1 MPRLVTGCDN
11 MMNWQVDSCRVPL
24 GTFFTAGSSNMLSTF
39 TAVRNDVTAGA
50 ITTIIALPSAIAASL
65 LTFAPLGPDYIGA
78 AAAAGLLSC
87 IAGGGLAAILATS
100 SFVGSAPR
108 ASETLILATLVT
120 ALLNRPEIASDRGLI
135 VTSVYVCVLL
145 GGLWQCLFGLAGV
158 AKIIKFT
165 PHPVLVGFLNGV
177 AVLIVLSQIKP
188 YFRFAGDSGRLLI
201 ADRPAMFALMVA
213 TAAAMLL
220 WPAMARRL
228 SAFPVLAKVPPV
240 VIGFFGGIAAYYAIK
255 AAVPAAD
262 IGATFGAI
270 RIALVPPLL
279 HVATLR
285 DFLHLA
291 KVEWDILPVSAIVA
305 VVATIDSLLTFR
317 VAQNAS
323 ELRISPVR
331 DVLAQGLGS
340 CAAAVAGGLTIAAST
355 SQTMAS
361 FRAGG
366 RTRLSP
372 LTAVVLL
379 AVLAFGFP
387 GLLSVIPTVI
397 LSGVLLALG
406 VQLFDR
412 WSFEIVGEVRR
423 ATSSLSRRRAIYDL
437 AVVFIVMGFTIFY
450 SILAGVIA
458 GCLLAGTIFVVNM
471 SRPVVRRTFS
481 GGEMQSKR
489 IRPARDNAILRDTG
503 PQRAVLQ
510 LEGVLFF
517 GNADDLSARIRQLF
531 NEADM
536 VALDL
541 RGVSDI
547 DVSGATIL
555 ENIIAK
561 SKGWKKELL
570 LCEVPA
576 AHRNVIRTVVRKA
589 AKTEEPIK
597 SDLDAALEWM
607 EEKSLHLHADKRLQA
622 DVLDLR
628 DIDFLAGIEGADLE
642 RLGAF
647 LTRRDF
653 AQGETICSE
662 GEEGDRMWLLA
673 KGSVS
678 VRLMLGDGK
687 GYRRITSLARG
698 TTLGEMALV
707 EQSRRSATVVA
718 DEPAIC
724 YELRRED
731 FDRLLAEHPQLA
743 TKLLAN
749 LSRELARRLRKTSD
763 DLRNLS

>member
-1 MPRLVTGCDN
+1 M
-11 MMNWQVDSCRVPL
+11 
-24 GTFFTAGSSNMLSTF
+24 FSNF
-39 TAVRNDVTAGA
+39 TAVRQDITAGA

-65 LTFAPLGPDYIGA
+65 LTFAPLGPDYIGT

-120 ALLNRPEIASDRGLI
+120 ALLNRPEIAADKGLI

-177 AVLIVLSQIKP
+177 AVLIVLSQVKP
-188 YFRFAGDSGRLLI
+188 YFRFADDTGRLLI
-201 ADRPAMFALMVA
+201 ADRPAMFALMIA

-220 WPAMARRL
+220 WPAIARRL
-228 SAFPVLAKVPPV
+228 AGFPVLTKVPPV
-240 VIGFFGGIAAYYAIK
+240 VVGFFGGIAAYYAIK
-255 AAVPAAD
+255 ALAPTAD
-262 IGATFGAI
+262 IGATFG
-270 RIALVPPLL
+270 RIHISLVPPLARL
-279 HVATLR
+279 DTLQG
-285 DFLHLA
+285 FLHLA

-305 VVATIDSLLTFR
+305 IVATIDSLLTFR
-317 VAQNAS
+317 TAQNVS
-323 ELRISPVR
+323 ELQISPVR
-331 DVLAQGLGS
+331 DVLAQGLGN
-340 CAAAVAGGLTIAAST
+340 CAAAVAGGVTIAASP
-355 SQTMAS
+355 SQSLAS

-366 RTRLSP
+366 RTRVSP
-372 LTAVVLL
+372 LTAAVLL
-379 AVLAFGFP
+379 AILTFGFP
-387 GLLSVIPTVI
+387 GLLSAIPTVI

-412 WSFEIVGEVRR
+412 WSFEILGEIRR
-423 ATSSLSRRRAIYDL
+423 ATTPTNRQRAVYDL

-450 SILAGVIA
+450 SVLAGVIA

-481 GGEMQSKR
+481 GEQMLSKR
-489 IRPARDNAILRDTG
+489 IRPARDVAILRETG
-503 PQRAVLQ
+503 SRRAVLQ

-517 GNADDLSARIRQLF
+517 GNADDLSARIKELF
-531 NEADM
+531 ADADM
-536 VALDL
+536 IALDL
-541 RGVSDI
+541 RGISDI

-555 ENIIAK
+555 ENVLAK
-561 SKGWKKELL
+561 SSGWKKELL

-576 AHRNVIRTVVRKA
+576 AHHGVIRTLVRKA
-589 AKTEEPIK
+589 AKSEEPIK

-607 EEKSLHLHADKRLQA
+607 EEKSLHLHADKRVQA

-628 DIDFLAGIEGADLE
+628 DIDFLAGIDDADLE

-647 LTRRDF
+647 LTRCDF

-707 EQSRRSATVVA
+707 EAARRSATVVA

-743 TKLLAN
+743 TKLLTN

>member
-1 MPRLVTGCDN
+1 MSGHDL
-11 MMNWQVDSCRVPL
+11 S
-24 GTFFTAGSSNMLSTF
+24 FSTAGPSKMFSNFATLRQDM
-39 TAVRNDVTAGA
+39 TAGA

-65 LTFAPLGPDYIGA
+65 LTFAPLGPDYVGA

-108 ASETLILATLVT
+108 ASETLILATLVV
-120 ALLNRPEIASDRGLI
+120 ALLNRPEIAPDKGLI
-135 VTSVYVCVLL
+135 VTSVYICVLL

-188 YFRFAGDSGRLLI
+188 YFRFASDSSSRLVI
-201 ADRPAMFALMVA
+201 ADRPGVFALMIA
-213 TAAAMLL
+213 TTAAMLL
-220 WPAMARRL
+220 WPSMARRL
-228 SAFPVLAKVPPV
+228 TAAPVLTKVPPV
-240 VIGFFGGIAAYYAIK
+240 VVGFFGGIAAYYAIK
-255 AAVPAAD
+255 ALAPAAN

-270 RIALVPPLL
+270 HISLVPPLL
-279 HVATLR
+279 HVATLQN
-285 DFLHLA
+285 FLHLA

-305 VVATIDSLLTFR
+305 IVATIDSLLTFR
-317 VAQNAS
+317 TAQNVS
-323 ELRISPVR
+323 ELQISPVR
-331 DVLAQGLGS
+331 DVLAQGLGN
-340 CAAAVAGGLTIAAST
+340 CAAAVAGGLTIAASP
-355 SQTMAS
+355 SQSLAS

-366 RTRLSP
+366 RTRVSP

-379 AVLAFGFP
+379 AILAFGFP
-387 GLLSVIPTVI
+387 GLLSAIPTVI

-412 WSFEIVGEVRR
+412 WSFEILGEIRR
-423 ATSSLSRRRAIYDL
+423 AATPTNRQRAIYDL

-450 SILAGVIA
+450 SVLAGVIA

-481 GGEMQSKR
+481 GEQMLSKR
-489 IRPARDNAILRDTG
+489 IRPARDVAILRETG

-517 GNADDLSARIRQLF
+517 GNADDLSARIKQLF
-531 NEADM
+531 TEADM
-536 VALDL
+536 IALDL
-541 RGVSDI
+541 RGISDI

-555 ENIIAK
+555 ENMIAK
-561 SKGWKKELL
+561 SRGWKKELL

-576 AHRNVIRTVVRKA
+576 AHRGVIRTVVRKA
-589 AKTEEPIK
+589 VKSEEPIK

-607 EEKSLHLHADKRLQA
+607 EEKSLHLHADKRVQA

-628 DIDFLAGIEGADLE
+628 DIDFLAGIDDADLA
-642 RLGAF
+642 RLGSF

-707 EQSRRSATVVA
+707 EAARRSATVVA
-718 DEPAIC
+718 DEPVIC

>member
-1 MPRLVTGCDN
+1 M
-11 MMNWQVDSCRVPL
+11 
-24 GTFFTAGSSNMLSTF
+24 F
-39 TAVRNDVTAGA
+39 RNFAALRQDIAAGA

-65 LTFAPLGPDYIGA
+65 LTFAPLGPDYIGT
-78 AAAAGLLSC
+78 AAAAGLLGC
-87 IAGGGLAAILATS
+87 IAGGGLAAILAAS

-108 ASETLILATLVT
+108 ASETLVLATLVT
-120 ALLNRPEIASDRGLI
+120 ALLNRPEIAADKGLI
-135 VTSVYVCVLL
+135 VTSVYICVLL

-177 AVLIVLSQIKP
+177 AILIVLSQVKP
-188 YFRFAGDSGRLLI
+188 YFRFAGGTDRLLI
-201 ADRPAMFALMVA
+201 ADRPAMFALMLA

-220 WPAMARRL
+220 WPATARRL
-228 SAFPVLAKVPPV
+228 AALPVLTKVPSV
-240 VIGFFGGIAAYYAIK
+240 VVSFFGGIAAYYAIK
-255 AAVPAAD
+255 ALAPAAD
-262 IGATFGAI
+262 IGATFGAVKI
-270 RIALVPPLL
+270 SLVPPLARL
-279 HVATLR
+279 FNLQNL
-285 DFLHLA
+285 LHLA

-305 VVATIDSLLTFR
+305 IVATIDSLLTFR
-317 VAQNAS
+317 TAQNMS

-331 DVLAQGLGS
+331 DLLAQGLGS

-355 SQTMAS
+355 SQTLAS
-361 FRAGG
+361 LRAGG
-366 RTRLSP
+366 RTRVSP

-379 AVLAFGFP
+379 AILAFGFP
-387 GLLSVIPTVI
+387 GLLSAIPTVI

-412 WSFEIVGEVRR
+412 WSFEILAEIRR
-423 ATSSLSRRRAIYDL
+423 ATTPTNRQRAIYDL

-450 SILAGVIA
+450 SLLAGVIA
-458 GCLLAGTIFVVNM
+458 GILLAGTIFVVNM

-489 IRPARDNAILRDTG
+489 IRPARDVTILRETG
-503 PQRAVLQ
+503 SQRAILQ

-517 GNADDLSARIRQLF
+517 GNADDLSARIKTMF

-536 VALDL
+536 IALDL
-541 RGVSDI
+541 RGISDI

-561 SKGWKKELL
+561 SGGWKKELL
-570 LCEVPA
+570 LCEVPT
-576 AHRNVIRTVVRKA
+576 AHHNIIRTVVRKA
-589 AKTEEPIK
+589 VKSEEPIK

-607 EEKSLHLHADKRLQA
+607 EEKSLHLHSDKRAQA

-628 DIDFLAGIEGADLE
+628 DIDFLAGIDDADLD

-647 LTRRDF
+647 LSRRDF
-653 AQGETICSE
+653 AKGETICSE
-662 GEEGDRMWLLA
+662 GEDGDRMWLLA

-707 EQSRRSATVVA
+707 EAARRSATVVA
-718 DEPAIC
+718 DEPVIC
-724 YELRRED
+724 YELRRGD

-763 DLRNLS
+763 DLRNLN

>member
-1 MPRLVTGCDN
+1 MFNNFAALR
-11 MMNWQVDSCRVPL
+11 Q
-24 GTFFTAGSSNMLSTF
+24 
-39 TAVRNDVTAGA
+39 DVTAGA

-65 LTFAPLGPDYIGA
+65 LTFAPLGPDYIGT
-78 AAAAGLLSC
+78 AAAAGLLAC

-108 ASETLILATLVT
+108 ASETLILATLVVS
-120 ALLNRPEIASDRGLI
+120 LLNRPEIAADKGLI
-135 VTSVYVCVLL
+135 VTSVYICVLL

-177 AVLIVLSQIKP
+177 AVLIVLSQVKP
-188 YFRFAGDSGRLLI
+188 YLRFAAGTDRLLI
-201 ADRPAMFALMVA
+201 AERPAMFALMLA
-213 TAAAMLL
+213 TAAAMML
-220 WPAMARRL
+220 WPMIARRL
-228 SAFPVLAKVPPV
+228 TAAPVLAKVPAV

-255 AAVPAAD
+255 AATPTVD
-262 IGATFGAI
+262 IGATFGTVKI
-270 RIALVPPLL
+270 SLVSPLARL
-279 HVATLR
+279 FNLQNL
-285 DFLHLA
+285 LHLA

-305 VVATIDSLLTFR
+305 IVATVDSLLTFR
-317 VAQNAS
+317 TAQNVS
-323 ELRISPVR
+323 ELHISPIR
-331 DVLAQGLGS
+331 DVVAQGLGS
-340 CAAAVAGGLTIAAST
+340 CASAVAGGLTIAAST
-355 SQTMAS
+355 SQTLAS

-379 AVLAFGFP
+379 AILAFGFP
-387 GLLSVIPTVI
+387 SLLSAIPTVI

-406 VQLFDR
+406 VALFDR
-412 WSFEIVGEVRR
+412 WSFEIVGEIRR
-423 ATSSLSRRRAIYDL
+423 ASSPLNRRRAIYDL

-450 SILAGVIA
+450 SILAGVLA
-458 GCLLAGTIFVVNM
+458 GCLLAGTIFVINM

-481 GGEMQSKR
+481 GSEMQSKR
-489 IRPARDNAILRDTG
+489 IRPARDVAILRETG
-503 PQRAVLQ
+503 SQRAVLQ

-517 GNADDLSARIRQLF
+517 GNADDLSARIKQLF
-531 NEADM
+531 DRADM

-541 RGVSDI
+541 RGISDI

-555 ENIIAK
+555 ENIMAK
-561 SKGWKKELL
+561 SGGWKKQLL

-576 AHRNVIRTVVRKA
+576 AHSSVIRTVVRKA
-589 AKTEEPIK
+589 VKSEEPIK

-607 EEKSLHLHADKRLQA
+607 EEKSLHLHADKRTQA

-628 DIDFLAGIEGADLE
+628 DIDFLAGIDDAGLE

-647 LTRRDF
+647 LTQRDF

-662 GEEGDRMWLLA
+662 GEDGDRMWLLA

-678 VRLMLGDGK
+678 VRLILGDGK
-687 GYRRITSLARG
+687 TYRRITSLARG

-707 EQSRRSATVVA
+707 EAARRSATVVA

>member
-1 MPRLVTGCDN
+1 
-11 MMNWQVDSCRVPL
+11 
-24 GTFFTAGSSNMLSTF
+24 MLSKLAAF
-39 TAVRNDVTAGA
+39 RNDITAGA

-65 LTFAPLGPDYIGA
+65 LTFAPLGPDYIAA
-78 AAAAGLLSC
+78 AAAAGLLAC

-108 ASETLILATLVT
+108 ASETLILATLVVT
-120 ALLNRPEIASDRGLI
+120 LLDRPDIAADKGLI

-188 YFRFAGDSGRLLI
+188 YFRFAAGSGRLPI

-220 WPAMARRL
+220 WPAIARRV
-228 SAFPVLAKVPPV
+228 AAVPVLTKVPPV
-240 VIGFFGGIAAYYAIK
+240 VVGFFGGIAAYYAIK
-255 AAVPAAD
+255 ALVPAVD
-262 IGATFGAI
+262 IGATFGKVTI
-270 RIALVPPLL
+270 SLVPPLTRL
-279 HVATLR
+279 FHLQNL
-285 DFLHLA
+285 LHLA
-291 KVEWDILPVSAIVA
+291 RVEWDILPVSAIVA

-317 VAQNAS
+317 TAQNAS
-323 ELRISPVR
+323 ELQISPVR
-331 DVLAQGLGS
+331 DVLAQGLGN
-340 CAAAVAGGLTIAAST
+340 CAAAIAGGLTIAASP
-355 SQTMAS
+355 SQSLAS
-361 FRAGG
+361 LRAGG
-366 RTRLSP
+366 RTRVSP

-379 AVLAFGFP
+379 AILAFGFP

-412 WSFEIVGEVRR
+412 WSFEILAEIRR
-423 ATSSLSRRRAIYDL
+423 ATSPTSRRRAIYDL

-450 SILAGVIA
+450 SVLAGVIA
-458 GCLLAGTIFVVNM
+458 GCLLAGAIFVVNM
-471 SRPVVRRTFS
+471 SRPVVRRTFN

-489 IRPARDNAILRDTG
+489 IRPARDVAILRETG
-503 PQRAVLQ
+503 AQRAVLQ

-517 GNADDLSARIRQLF
+517 GNADDLSARIKTIF

-536 VALDL
+536 IALDL

-561 SKGWKKELL
+561 SGGWKKELL
-570 LCEVPA
+570 LCEVPETHSA
-576 AHRNVIRTVVRKA
+576 AIKKLVRKA
-589 AKTEEPIK
+589 TKSEEPIK
-597 SDLDAALEWM
+597 PDLDAALEWM
-607 EEKSLHLHADKRLQA
+607 EEKTLLLHAHKRVRA
-622 DVLDLR
+622 DVLELR
-628 DIDFLAGIEGADLE
+628 DIDFLAGIDEVDLD

-647 LTRRDF
+647 LARRDF
-653 AQGETICSE
+653 SPGETICSE
-662 GEEGDRMWLLA
+662 GEEGDRLWLLA

-678 VRLMLGDGK
+678 VRLSLGDGK

-707 EQSRRSATVVA
+707 ESARRSATVVA
-718 DEPAIC
+718 DEPVIC

>member
-1 MPRLVTGCDN
+1 MHSR
-11 MMNWQVDSCRVPL
+11 
-24 GTFFTAGSSNMLSTF
+24 FSS
-39 TAVRNDVTAGA
+39 VRDDLAAGA
-50 ITTIIALPSAIAASL
+50 ITTIIVLPSAIAASL
-65 LTFAPLGPDYIGA
+65 LTFAPLGPDYIGT
-78 AAAAGLLSC
+78 AAAAGLVGS
-87 IAGGGLAAILATS
+87 IVGGGIAAILATS

-108 ASETLILATLVT
+108 AGETLILATLVV
-120 ALLNRPEIASDRGLI
+120 ALLNRPEIAPDKALI
-135 VTSVYVCVLL
+135 VTSVYICVLL

-177 AVLIVLSQIKP
+177 AVLIVLSQVKP
-188 YFRFAGDSGRLLI
+188 YLRFADSGHLLI
-201 ADRPAMFALMVA
+201 TDRPGMFALMIA

-220 WPAMARRL
+220 WPAATRRL
-228 SAFPVLAKVPPV
+228 ALPFLAKVPPV
-240 VIGFFGGIAAYYAIK
+240 VVGFFGGIAVYYALRTL
-255 AAVPAAD
+255 APGTD
-262 IGATFGAI
+262 IGATFGKI
-270 RIALVPPLL
+270 QIPLVPSLARVSSL
-279 HVATLR
+279 EA
-285 DFLHLA
+285 FWHLA
-291 KVEWDILPVSAIVA
+291 KVEWDILPVSLIVA

-317 VAQNAS
+317 AAQNVS

-331 DVLAQGLGS
+331 DVLAQGLGN
-340 CAAAVAGGLTIAAST
+340 CAAAITGGLTIAASP
-355 SQTMAS
+355 SQTMAA
-361 FRAGG
+361 FRVGG
-366 RTRLSP
+366 RTRLSG
-372 LTAVVLL
+372 LTAAVLL

-387 GLLSVIPTVI
+387 SLLAAIPTVI

-406 VQLFDR
+406 VHLFDR
-412 WSFEIVGEVRR
+412 WSFEILAEVRR
-423 ATSSLSRRRAIYDL
+423 ATSPVNRQRAIYDL

-450 SILAGVIA
+450 SVLAGVIA

-481 GGEMQSKR
+481 GEQMQSKR
-489 IRPARDNAILRDTG
+489 IRPARDVAILRETG

-517 GNADDLSARIRQLF
+517 GNADDLSATIRQIF

-536 VALDL
+536 IALDL

-555 ENIIAK
+555 ENVMAK
-561 SKGWKKELL
+561 SRGWKKDLL

-576 AHRNVIRTVVRKA
+576 AHGNAIGTLVRKA
-589 AKTEEPIK
+589 VRSEDPIK
-597 SDLDAALEWM
+597 PDLDAALEWM
-607 EEKSLHLHADKRLQA
+607 EEKSLQLHADKRVQA

-628 DIDFLAGIEGADLE
+628 DIDFLAGIDESGLD
-642 RLGAF
+642 RLGRL
-647 LTRRDF
+647 LTQREF

-662 GEEGDRMWLLA
+662 GDEGDRMWLLA

-678 VRLMLGDGK
+678 VRLLLGNGR

-707 EQSRRSATVVA
+707 ESARRSATVVA
-718 DEPAIC
+718 DEPVIC
-724 YELRRED
+724 YELQRSG
-731 FDRLLAEHPQLA
+731 FDRLLADDPELA
-743 TKLLAN
+743 TRLLAN

-763 DLRNLS
+763 DLRNMS

>member
-1 MPRLVTGCDN
+1 
-11 MMNWQVDSCRVPL
+11 
-24 GTFFTAGSSNMLSTF
+24 MLDKF
-39 TAVRNDVTAGA
+39 TAVRNDVMAGA

-65 LTFAPLGPDYIGA
+65 LTFAPLGPDYIGT
-78 AAAAGLLSC
+78 AAAAGLLGC

-108 ASETLILATLVT
+108 ASETLILATLVVS
-120 ALLNRPEIASDRGLI
+120 LLNRPEIAADKGLV

-177 AVLIVLSQIKP
+177 AVLIVLSQVKP
-188 YFRFAGDSGRLLI
+188 YFRFAIGTDRMLI
-201 ADRPAMFALMVA
+201 ADRPAMFALMLA
-213 TAAAMLL
+213 TAAAMLF
-220 WPAMARRL
+220 WPATARRL
-228 SAFPVLAKVPPV
+228 AAFSVLGKVPAV
-240 VIGFFGGIAAYYAIK
+240 VVGFFGGIAAYYAIK
-255 AAVPAAD
+255 ALAPAAD
-262 IGATFGAI
+262 IGGTFGAVH
-270 RIALVPPLL
+270 IALVSPLARL
-279 HVATLR
+279 FNLQNL
-285 DFLHLA
+285 LHLA

-305 VVATIDSLLTFR
+305 IVATIDSLLTFR
-317 VAQNAS
+317 TAQNMS

-355 SQTMAS
+355 SQTLAS
-361 FRAGG
+361 LRAGG
-366 RTRLSP
+366 RTRVSP

-387 GLLSVIPTVI
+387 GLLSAIPTVI

-412 WSFEIVGEVRR
+412 WSFEILAEIRR
-423 ATSSLSRRRAIYDL
+423 ATTPTNRKRAIYDL

-450 SILAGVIA
+450 SLLAGVIA
-458 GCLLAGTIFVVNM
+458 GILLAGTIFVVNM

-489 IRPARDNAILRDTG
+489 IRPARDVAILRDTG
-503 PQRAVLQ
+503 SQRAVLQ

-517 GNADDLSARIRQLF
+517 GNADDLSAKIKTMF

-536 VALDL
+536 IALDL
-541 RGVSDI
+541 RGISDI

-561 SKGWKKELL
+561 SGGWKKELL

-576 AHRNVIRTVVRKA
+576 AHHTVIRTVVRKA
-589 AKTEEPIK
+589 VKSEAPIK
-597 SDLDAALEWM
+597 TDLDAALEWM
-607 EEKSLHLHADKRLQA
+607 EEKSLHLHADKRAQA
-622 DVLDLR
+622 DILDLR
-628 DIDFLAGIEGADLE
+628 DIDFLAGIDDAGLE

-662 GEEGDRMWLLA
+662 GEDGDRMWLLA

-698 TTLGEMALV
+698 TTLDEMALV
-707 EQSRRSATVVA
+707 ELSRRSATVVA
-718 DEPAIC
+718 DEPVIC

-731 FDRLLAEHPQLA
+731 FERLLADAPQLA